1 MKHRFPLSL
10 IATALLTS
18 GSFAADLPRRAAPP
32 PVFTPVPAFNWTGL
46 YAGVNAGYALGRDS
60 IANTSTDLASTF
72 AASNANKVGLKSN
85 NFTGGGQVG
94 YNYQLTPGNGLVLGA
109 EADAEYVGLHRKRS
123 LQRTSDPYPGIQST
137 SDGLP
142 ANLNYSFVDSDRY
155 VGESSTDALFTVR
168 GRAGYAFDRF
178 LVYGTGGLALADIRT
193 RGTYTSTE
201 TLSVNGQVIDV
212 ETGTMKHFRQ
222 TGIQTGYAAGGGIE
236 YALPQFDNAGNAVT
250 LRVEYLHYDLG
261 RRTIKIDETLKA
273 KVTNEG
279 NLIRAALN
287 YKFSGL

>member
-10 IATALLTS
+10 VATALLTS

-72 AASNANKVGLKSN
+72 AALNANKVGLKSN
-85 NFTGGGQVG
+85 SFTGGGQLG

-123 LQRTSDPYPGIQST
+123 LEST
-137 SDGLP
+137 STITVPNLP
-142 ANLNYSFVDSDRY
+142 NVSFNDVDRY

-178 LVYGTGGLALADIRT
+178 LVYGTGGLALADVRT

-201 TLSVNGQVIDV
+201 TTYQEGKVKDV
-212 ETGTMKHFRQ
+212 DSGTMKHFRQ
-222 TGIQTGYAAGGGIE
+222 AGILTGYAAGGGIE

-279 NLIRAALN
+279 NLIRAGLN

>member
-10 IATALLTS
+10 VATALLTS

-72 AASNANKVGLKSN
+72 AALNANKVGLKSN
-85 NFTGGGQVG
+85 SFTGGGQLG

-123 LQRTSDPYPGIQST
+123 LEST
-137 SDGLP
+137 STITVPNLP
-142 ANLNYSFVDSDRY
+142 NVSFNDVDRY

-178 LVYGTGGLALADIRT
+178 LVYGTGGLALADVRT

-201 TLSVNGQVIDV
+201 TTYQEGKVKDV
-212 ETGTMKHFRQ
+212 DSGTMKHFRQ
-222 TGIQTGYAAGGGIE
+222 AGIQTGYAAGGGIE

-279 NLIRAALN
+279 NLIRAGLN

>member
-10 IATALLTS
+10 VATALLTS

-72 AASNANKVGLKSN
+72 AALNANKVDLKSN
-85 NFTGGGQVG
+85 SFTGGGQLG

-123 LQRTSDPYPGIQST
+123 SQST
-137 SDGLP
+137 STITVPNLP
-142 ANLNYSFVDSDRY
+142 NVSFNDVDRY
-155 VGESSTDALFTVR
+155 VGKSSTDALFTVR
-168 GRAGYAFDRF
+168 ARAGYAFDRF

-201 TLSVNGQVIDV
+201 TTYQEGKVKDIDS
-212 ETGTMKHFRQ
+212 GTMKHFRQ
-222 TGIQTGYAAGGGIE
+222 AGILTGYAAGGGIE

-279 NLIRAALN
+279 NLIRAGLN

>member
-10 IATALLTS
+10 VATALLTS

-72 AASNANKVGLKSN
+72 AALNANKVGLKSN
-85 NFTGGGQVG
+85 NFTGGGQLG

-123 LQRTSDPYPGIQST
+123 LEST
-137 SDGLP
+137 STITVPNLP
-142 ANLNYSFVDSDRY
+142 NVSFNDVDRY

-178 LVYGTGGLALADIRT
+178 FVYGTGGLALADIRT

-201 TLSVNGQVIDV
+201 TTYQDGKVKDV
-212 ETGTMKHFRQ
+212 DSGTMKHFRQ
-222 TGIQTGYAAGGGIE
+222 AGILTGYAAGGGIE

-279 NLIRAALN
+279 NLIRAGLN

>member
-10 IATALLTS
+10 VATALLTS

-72 AASNANKVGLKSN
+72 AALNANKVDLKSN
-85 NFTGGGQVG
+85 SFTGGGQLG

-123 LQRTSDPYPGIQST
+123 TQST
-137 SDGLP
+137 STITVPNLP
-142 ANLNYSFVDSDRY
+142 NVSFNDVDRY

-201 TLSVNGQVIDV
+201 TTYQEGKVKDV
-212 ETGTMKHFRQ
+212 DSGTMKHFRQ
-222 TGIQTGYAAGGGIE
+222 TGIQTGYAVGGGIE

-279 NLIRAALN
+279 NLIRAGLN

>member
-10 IATALLTS
+10 VATALLTS

-72 AASNANKVGLKSN
+72 AALNANKVDLKSN
-85 NFTGGGQVG
+85 SFTGGGQLG

-123 LQRTSDPYPGIQST
+123 SQST
-137 SDGLP
+137 STITVPNLP
-142 ANLNYSFVDSDRY
+142 NVSFNDVDRY

-201 TLSVNGQVIDV
+201 TTYQEGKVKDV
-212 ETGTMKHFRQ
+212 DSGTMKHFRQ
-222 TGIQTGYAAGGGIE
+222 AGILTGYAAGGGIE

-279 NLIRAALN
+279 NLIRAGLN

>member
-1 MKHRFPLSL
+1 MKHKLPLSL
-10 IATALLTS
+10 VAAALLTS
-18 GSFAADLPRRAAPP
+18 SASAADLPRRAVAP

-60 IANTSTDLASTF
+60 IANTSTDLASSF
-72 AASNANKVGLKSN
+72 AALNANKVGLKSN
-85 NFTGGGQVG
+85 NFTGGGQVS
-94 YNYQLTPGNGLVLGA
+94 YNYQLTPGNGLVLGT

-123 LQRTSDPYPGIQST
+123 LQNTSTNAAPN
-137 SDGLP
+137 LP
-142 ANLNYSFVDSDRY
+142 NVSFTDVDRY

-201 TLSVNGQVIDV
+201 TTYQDGQVKNVD
-212 ETGTMKHFRQ
+212 TGTMKHFRQ
-222 TGIQTGYAAGGGIE
+222 TGTQTGYAAGGGVE
-236 YALPQFDNAGNAVT
+236 YALPQFDKSGNAVT

-261 RRTIKIDETLKA
+261 RRTIKVDETLKA

-279 NLIRAALN
+279 NLIRAGLN